1 MLGTQTILGIAID
14 DSGVVAVE
22 LCARSGRREMRRAGV
37 FEFEEQLSPRNA
49 KVLGQKLR
57 QFLKV
62 NHFSSRRAVVGIPAK
77 WVVTKE
83 IVAPP
88 AAPEVLA
95 DMLGIQAE
103 RAFSLNANELIF
115 DYCGLT
121 NTSEKSMV
129 LLVAAQRQ
137 IVDHVKEMMDAA
149 GLQVRAITIS
159 AMALGRSL
167 SGTGPQRRYGLYTRP
182 GYCEFWSQ
190 SNGRLRSVKHVPVP
204 ETKDAESN
212 RVENLASAI
221 QRLILL
227 SSEQSQSEQYEV
239 ALYDARGVSDGIIDR
254 LSEQLAPQITVSD
267 GSVRLIDGGDSF
279 EVSENSQSIAAA
291 ALALNSLRGD
301 RCSIDFLNP
310 RIGRGKKS
318 DRSRIVSWAAV
329 AAVLFIAG
337 VGAFIADWH
346 SRRADIAACTV
357 QLEQLADDITAA
369 REMVDRISYASSWTS
384 QKPQFMECLRQLT
397 LAFPESSGVWA
408 TSLALS
414 EEAEGSLVGKA
425 VDEASFY
432 EVLNNIKQNSSFS
445 GVMMMHLRDAG
456 GSSGEKEFAVTFKFK
471 GLK

>member
-1 MLGTQTILGIAID
+1 MLGNQTILGMAID
-14 DSGVVAVE
+14 DSGIVAAEV
-22 LCARSGRREMRRAGV
+22 CTRSGRREIRHTGV
-37 FEFEEQLSPRNA
+37 FEFEEKLSQGNA

-57 QFLKV
+57 QFLRA

-77 WVVTKE
+77 WVVTRE

-88 AAPEVLA
+88 AAPDVLA
-95 DMLGIQAE
+95 EMLGIQAE

-115 DYCGLT
+115 DYCGST
-121 NTSEKSMV
+121 GASEKNQV

-137 IVDHVKEMMDAA
+137 IINQVREMTEAA
-149 GLQVRAITIS
+149 GLQVRTVTIS

-167 SGTGPQRRYGLYTRP
+167 SGAGPQRRYGLYTRP
-182 GYCEFWSQ
+182 NYCEFWSQ
-190 SNGRLRSVKHVPVP
+190 SNGRLRSVKHVPVT
-204 ETKDAESN
+204 ETKIAVSDQ
-212 RVENLASAI
+212 VEHLASTI

-227 SSEQSQSEQYEV
+227 SSEQNQSPPYEV
-239 ALYDARGVSDGIIDR
+239 TLYDARGVSDGIVNR
-254 LSEQLAPQITVSD
+254 LGEQLAGQITVSD
-267 GSVRLIDGGDSF
+267 GNPRLFDEADTS
-279 EVSENSQSIAAA
+279 EVSDNAQSIAAA
-291 ALALNSLRGD
+291 ALAMDSLGD
-301 RCSIDFLNP
+301 EKCSIDFLNP

-318 DRSRIVSWAAV
+318 DRTRIVSWASI
-329 AAVLFIAG
+329 AAVIFVVAIA
-337 VGAFIADWH
+337 AFIADWH
-346 SRRADIAACTV
+346 SKRTDIATCTV

-397 LAFPESSGVWA
+397 LAFPPISGVWA

-432 EVLNNIKQNSSFS
+432 DVLNNIKENSAFS
-445 GVMMMHLRDAG
+445 GVMMTHLRDAG